1 MISSVIDVFG
11 SQRPEHRACPIRVD
25 AVEKIGKERAER
37 LAGTFEG
44 LFSAALAVPS
54 ANRVCSIYPQAV

>member
-1 MISSVIDVFG
+1 MAAIGSISDG
-11 SQRPEHRACPIRVD
+11 SPGLGYRRNLTD

>member
-1 MISSVIDVFG
+1 MAAIGPNSDIDLG
-11 SQRPEHRACPIRVD
+11 LSYRRKMTD

>member
-1 MISSVIDVFG
+1 MSG
-11 SQRPEHRACPIRVD
+11 RLPIPAVPSGGREWQILTD